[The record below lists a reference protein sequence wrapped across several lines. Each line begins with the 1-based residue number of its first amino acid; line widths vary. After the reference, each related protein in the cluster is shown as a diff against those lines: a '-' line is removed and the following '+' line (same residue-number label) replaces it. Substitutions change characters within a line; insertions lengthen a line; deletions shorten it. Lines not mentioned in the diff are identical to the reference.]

1 MPRGEKSRMRR
12 TETPKPIWIKFCVV
26 VDIADIVT
34 YTNFGDHR
42 LRDFWVAGGQIF
54 LSPID
59 FHRRPYNTLALLCE
73 RVIYTPLLCAVQ
85 ILLLTYSAH
94 TPCTAGTILLVNIEL
109 STVLHSNS

>member
-1 MPRGEKSRMRR
+1 MRR

-42 LRDFWVAGGQIF
+42 LKGFWVAGGQIF
-54 LSPID
+54 LSLID

-73 RVIYTPLLCAVQ
+73 RVMYIPIIVRRADT
-85 ILLLTYSAH
+85 LTYLQRRHAMYCRHYFARKYRIVHRS
-94 TPCTAGTILLVNIEL
+94 
-109 STVLHSNS
+109 SQ